1 MEKMDFK
8 HEIVMPNEDLNF
20 RIFLFEGQEG
30 NYKVS
35 KHWHQSVEIFAVYKG
50 EMDYYIND
58 TQYHLSPGKFMLL
71 NSNEIHSV
79 VAPEANYTI
88 VLQIPLTTFKKYI
101 KDQYILFSHSP
112 REEDEHIMNLIKQIY
127 DKYMDKEIGYE
138 FEVQSKYFKLLYEL
152 VTKYRIENVEETLI
166 LSNKKLNRLSK
177 VTAYIKEH
185 HAERLSL
192 EQVAKIFGYAPAYL
206 SRMFQQYAKVNFKDY
221 LREIRLESAYKEMLN
236 SENTLSDIA
245 LNNGFPNEK
254 AFCKAFFDK
263 YSEKPSEYRKCQK
276 SAIK

>member
-1 MEKMDFK
+1 MDFK

-20 RIFLFEGQEG
+20 RVFLFEGQEG

-88 VLQIPLTTFKKYI
+88 VLQIPLTTFEKYI

-112 REEDEHIMNLIKQIY
+112 REEDEDIMNLIKQIY
-127 DKYMDKEIGYE
+127 DKYTAKEIGYE

-177 VTAYIKEH
+177 VTSYIKEH

-236 SENTLSDIA
+236 SENTLSEIA

-263 YSEKPSEYRKCQK
+263 YSKKPSEYRKCQK